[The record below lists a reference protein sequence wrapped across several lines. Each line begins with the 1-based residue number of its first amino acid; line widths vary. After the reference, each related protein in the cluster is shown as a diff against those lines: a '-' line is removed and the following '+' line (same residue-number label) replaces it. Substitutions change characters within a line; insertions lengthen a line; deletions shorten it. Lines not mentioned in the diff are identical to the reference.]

1 MFKFGRSAL
10 YERIIQEKVKQI
22 DILAEQ
28 VEYLRAQL
36 ALRGTF
42 VPGAAV
48 NPTEQPARGTSFLP
62 MGTSMEVKNHVT
74 DEELDIQAM
83 LDNGDIDESVVGEIM
98 GALGLEAEVSLDNWN
113 VN

>member
-1 MFKFGRSAL
+1 MKFGRSAL
-10 YERIIQEKVKQI
+10 YERIIQEKVRQI

-28 VEYLRAQL
+28 IEYLRAQL

-62 MGTSMEVKNHVT
+62 LGTPMEVKNHVS
-74 DEELDIQAM
+74 DEELDLEA
-83 LDNGDIDESVVGEIM
+83 LLESGEADESMVKEIM
-98 GALGLEAEVSLDNWN
+98 GALGLEAEVDLDNWN

>member
-1 MFKFGRSAL
+1 MKFGRSAL
-10 YERIIQEKVKQI
+10 YERIIQEKVRQI

-28 VEYLRAQL
+28 IEYLRAQL

-62 MGTSMEVKNHVT
+62 LGTSMEVKNHVS

-83 LDNGDIDESVVGEIM
+83 VESGEVDESAVNDIM
-98 GALGLEAEVSLDNWN
+98 EALGLEAEVSLDNWN

>member
-1 MFKFGRSAL
+1 MKFGRSAL
-10 YERIIQEKVKQI
+10 YERIIQEKVRQI

-28 VEYLRAQL
+28 IEYLRAQL

-62 MGTSMEVKNHVT
+62 LGAPMEVKNHVT

-83 LDNGDIDESVVGEIM
+83 VESGEVDESAVKDIM
-98 GALGLEAEVSLDNWN
+98 EALGLEAEVTLDNWN